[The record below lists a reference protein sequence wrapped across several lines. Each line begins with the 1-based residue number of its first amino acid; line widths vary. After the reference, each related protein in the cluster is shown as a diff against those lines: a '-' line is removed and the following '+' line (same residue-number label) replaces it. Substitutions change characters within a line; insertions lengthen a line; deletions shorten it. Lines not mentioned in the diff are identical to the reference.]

1 MENESNVGAEA
12 KQKEARIEKV
22 QVKNSGLLMG
32 DFGIMEKI
40 WFAEYRKTGIP
51 ETVVLPSENT
61 SLLDI
66 FERNFQK
73 FGSRDAFIFMD
84 KTLSF
89 DELELASRKF
99 AAYLQSLGLAKGTRV
114 AVMMPNVLQYPVVA
128 LGVFRAGLVLVNV
141 NPLYTARELEHQLN
155 DSGAEVLVII
165 ENFAAVY
172 QSIIGK
178 TPVKQVIVA
187 SVGDMLGTLKGTL
200 VNFVLRSVRK
210 QIPAWDIP
218 GHIKFNAAMNK
229 ANANKYK
236 RPNLTL
242 SDTAVLQY
250 TGGTTG
256 VSKGAELTHRNLV
269 ANMLQC
275 DGIFQSKFGNKDG
288 EKDDRIFCA
297 LPLYHI
303 FAFMVCALY
312 GMYKGQANVLIPNP
326 RDLPAVIKELRK
338 YQPTFFPAVNTLFNA
353 LVNNEEFRQLDHS
366 KLKMAMGGGM
376 AVLPSTA
383 AAWKKI
389 TGTTIVEGYG
399 LSETSPV
406 ATANPPASDEFTGT
420 IGIPLPLT
428 EVAILDDAGNEM
440 PLGEQGEICIR
451 GPQVMRGYWNRPDE
465 TAKSMTADGFFRTGD
480 IGVMDERGYIKIVD
494 RKKDMILVSGFNVY
508 PSEIE
513 EVIAKHPKV
522 LEVAA
527 IGVPDEKSGEAPKLF
542 VVKKDPSLTTEE
554 VLSYAKE
561 NLTGYKRPR
570 YVEFINELPK
580 SNVGKILRK
589 DLRK

>member
-1 MENESNVGAEA
+1 
-12 KQKEARIEKV
+12 
-22 QVKNSGLLMG
+22 
-32 DFGIMEKI
+32 MEKI
-40 WFAEYRKTGIP
+40 WFAEYQKTGIP
-51 ETVVLPSENT
+51 ETVELPSENT
-61 SLLDI
+61 SLIDI
-66 FERNFQK
+66 IERNFQK
-73 FGSRDAFIFMD
+73 FGSREAFIFMD
-84 KTLSF
+84 KVLTFS
-89 DELELASRKF
+89 ELEVASRKF
-99 AAYLQSLGLAKGTRV
+99 AAYLQSLGLAKGSRV

-155 DSGAEVLVII
+155 DSGTEVLVIV

-172 QSIIGK
+172 QAILGK
-178 TPVKQVIVA
+178 TPVKHVVVA
-187 SVGDMLGTLKGTL
+187 SVGDMLGTLKGSL

-218 GHIKFNAAMNK
+218 GHTRFNVALNK
-229 ANANKYK
+229 VNPANYQ
-236 RPNLTL
+236 RPQLTL
-242 SDTAVLQY
+242 SDTALLQY

-269 ANMLQC
+269 ANLIQC
-275 DGIFQSKFGNKDG
+275 DAIFQSKFGPGDG
-288 EKDDRIFCA
+288 DKDDRIFCA

-353 LVNNEEFRQLDHS
+353 LVHNEEFKQLDHS
-366 KLKMAMGGGM
+366 KMKIAMGGGM

-383 AAWKKI
+383 EAWKKI
-389 TGTTIVEGYG
+389 TNSIIVEGYG

-406 ATANPPASDEFTGT
+406 ATVNPPASAEFSGT
-420 IGIPLPLT
+420 IGLPLPLT
-428 EVAILDDAGNEM
+428 DVAILDDDGNH
-440 PLGEQGEICIR
+440 LAIGEQGEISIR
-451 GPQVMRGYWNRPDE
+451 GPQVMKGYWNRADE
-465 TAKSMTADGFFRTGD
+465 TEKVMTSDGFFRTGD
-480 IGVMDERGYIKIVD
+480 IGVMDDRGYTKIVD

-513 EVIAKHPKV
+513 EVVANHPKV

-527 IGVPDEKSGEAPKLF
+527 IGVKDEKSGEVPKLF

-554 VLSYAKE
+554 VLAYAKE

-570 YVEFINELPK
+570 YVEFIDELPK

>member
-1 MENESNVGAEA
+1 
-12 KQKEARIEKV
+12 
-22 QVKNSGLLMG
+22 
-32 DFGIMEKI
+32 MEKI
-40 WFAEYRKTGIP
+40 WYAEYQKTGIP
-51 ETVVLPSENT
+51 ETVELPQENT
-61 SLLDI
+61 SLIDI

-84 KTLSF
+84 KALSF
-89 DELELASRKF
+89 SELELASRKF
-99 AAYLQSLGLAKGTRV
+99 ATYLQSLGLAKGSRV

-155 DSGAEVLVII
+155 DAGVEALVII
-165 ENFAAVY
+165 ENFATVY
-172 QSIIGK
+172 QAIIGK
-178 TPVKQVIVA
+178 TPVKHVIVA

-210 QIPAWDIP
+210 QIPAWNIP
-218 GHIKFNAAMNK
+218 GHIKFNAAMSK
-229 ANANKYK
+229 VSANNYK
-236 RPNLTL
+236 RPTMTL

-269 ANMLQC
+269 ANLLQS
-275 DGIFQSKFGNKDG
+275 DAIFQSKFGKGDG
-288 EKDDRIFCA
+288 AKDDRIFCA

-312 GMYKGQANVLIPNP
+312 GMYKGQANILIPNP
-326 RDLPAVIKELRK
+326 RDLPAVMKELRK

-353 LVNNEEFRQLDHS
+353 LVHNEEFKQLDHS

-383 AAWKKI
+383 EAWKKI
-389 TGTTIVEGYG
+389 TNTIIIEGYG

-406 ATANPPASDEFTGT
+406 ATANPPATKEFSGT

-428 EVAILDDAGNEM
+428 DVAILDDDGNH
-440 PLGEQGEICIR
+440 LAQGEQGEISIR
-451 GPQVMRGYWNRPDE
+451 GPQVMKGYWNRPDE
-465 TAKSMTADGFFRTGD
+465 TAKVMTADGYFRTGD
-480 IGVMDERGYIKIVD
+480 IGIMNERGYFKIVD

-513 EVIAKHPKV
+513 EVIAQHPKV

-527 IGVPDEKSGEAPKLF
+527 IGVVDEKSGEVPKLF

-554 VLSYAKE
+554 VLAYAKE

-570 YVEFINELPK
+570 YVEFMDELPK

>member
-1 MENESNVGAEA
+1 MTHN
-12 KQKEARIEKV
+12 IEK
-22 QVKNSGLLMG
+22 QLELRIYIGEK
-32 DFGIMEKI
+32 GIMEKI
-40 WFAEYRKTGIP
+40 WFAEYQKTGIP
-51 ETVVLPSENT
+51 ETVELPAENT
-61 SLLDI
+61 SLVDI
-66 FERNFQK
+66 FESNFKK
-73 FGSRDAFIFMD
+73 FGSREAFIFMD
-84 KTLSF
+84 KVITF
-89 DELELASRKF
+89 NELDAASRKF
-99 AAYLQSLGLAKGTRV
+99 ATYLQSLGLAKGSRV

-128 LGVFRAGLVLVNV
+128 IGVLRAGLILVNV
-141 NPLYTARELEHQLN
+141 NPLYTSRELEHQLN
-155 DSGAEVLVII
+155 DSGAEGLVII
-165 ENFAAVY
+165 ENFASVY
-172 QSIIGK
+172 QAILGK
-178 TPVKQVIVA
+178 TPVKHVVVA

-218 GHIKFNAAMNK
+218 GHIKFNAAMSKVSASN
-229 ANANKYK
+229 YK

-269 ANMLQC
+269 ANLLQC
-275 DGIFQSKFGNKDG
+275 DGIFQSKFGAQDG
-288 EKDDRIFCA
+288 SKDDRIFCA

-303 FAFMVCALY
+303 FAFMVCAMY

-326 RDLPAVIKELRK
+326 RDLPAVMKELRK

-376 AVLPSTA
+376 AVLASTA
-383 AAWKKI
+383 EAWKKI
-389 TGTTIVEGYG
+389 TGSNIIEGYG

-406 ATANPPASDEFTGT
+406 ATANPPATTEFSGT

-428 EVAILDDAGNEM
+428 EVAILDDDGNEVA
-440 PLGEQGEICIR
+440 LGEQGEISIR
-451 GPQVMRGYWNRPDE
+451 GPQVMKGYWNRPDE
-465 TAKSMTADGFFRTGD
+465 TAKVMTADNFFRTGD
-480 IGVMDERGYIKIVD
+480 IRVMDSRGYVKIVD

-513 EVIAKHPKV
+513 EVISTHPKV

-527 IGVPDEKSGEAPKLF
+527 IGVQDEKSGEVPKLF

-554 VLSYAKE
+554 ILAFAKE

-570 YVEFINELPK
+570 YVEFIDELPK

-589 DLRK
+589 DLRKTN

>member
-1 MENESNVGAEA
+1 
-12 KQKEARIEKV
+12 
-22 QVKNSGLLMG
+22 
-32 DFGIMEKI
+32 MEKI
-40 WFAEYRKTGIP
+40 WFAEYQKTGIP
-51 ETVVLPSENT
+51 ETVELPAENT
-61 SLLDI
+61 SLVDVL
-66 FERNFQK
+66 ERNFQK

-84 KTLSF
+84 KVMSF
-89 DELELASRKF
+89 SELEVESRKF

-128 LGVFRAGLVLVNV
+128 LAVFRAGFVLVNV

-165 ENFAAVY
+165 ENFASVY

-178 TPVKQVIVA
+178 TPIKHVVIA
-187 SVGDMLGTLKGTL
+187 TVGDMLGMLKGTL
-200 VNFVLRSVRK
+200 VNFVLRKVRK
-210 QIPAWDIP
+210 QIPAWNVP
-218 GHIKFNAAMNK
+218 GHISFNTALNK
-229 ANANKYK
+229 VSPTNYK
-236 RPNLTL
+236 RPQLTL
-242 SDTAVLQY
+242 SDTALLQY

-269 ANMLQC
+269 ANLMQC
-275 DGIFQSKFGNKDG
+275 DGIFQSKFGKGDG
-288 EKDDRIFCA
+288 DKDDRIFCA

-338 YQPTFFPAVNTLFNA
+338 YQPNFFPAVNTLFNA
-353 LVNNEEFRQLDHS
+353 LVHNEEFKQLDHS
-366 KLKMAMGGGM
+366 RLKIAMGGGM
-376 AVLPSTA
+376 AVLQSTA
-383 AAWKKI
+383 EAWKKI
-389 TGTTIVEGYG
+389 TGSIIIEGYG

-406 ATANPPASDEFTGT
+406 ATANPPATSEFSGT
-420 IGIPLPLT
+420 IGVPLPLT
-428 EVAILDDAGNEM
+428 DVAILDDDGNHM
-440 PLGEQGEICIR
+440 PVGEQGEISIR
-451 GPQVMRGYWNRPDE
+451 GPQVMKGYWNRPDE
-465 TAKSMTADGFFRTGD
+465 TAKVMTSDGFFRTGD
-480 IGVMDERGYIKIVD
+480 IGIMNERGYTKIVD

-513 EVIAKHPKV
+513 EVVATHPKV

-527 IGVPDEKSGEAPKLF
+527 IGVADEKSGEVPKLF

-554 VLSYAKE
+554 ILAFAKE

-570 YVEFINELPK
+570 YVEFMDELPK

>member
-1 MENESNVGAEA
+1 
-12 KQKEARIEKV
+12 
-22 QVKNSGLLMG
+22 
-32 DFGIMEKI
+32 MEKI
-40 WFAEYRKTGIP
+40 WFAEYQKTGIP
-51 ETVVLPSENT
+51 ETVELPQENT
-61 SLLDI
+61 SLIDI

-84 KTLSF
+84 KVMSF
-89 DELELASRKF
+89 SDLELASRKF
-99 AAYLQSLGLAKGTRV
+99 ATYLQSLGLAKGARV

-128 LGVFRAGLVLVNV
+128 LAVFRAGLVLVNV

-155 DSGAEVLVII
+155 DSGAEALVIV
-165 ENFAAVY
+165 ENFATVY
-172 QSIIGK
+172 QAIIGK
-178 TPVKQVIVA
+178 TPVKHVVVA

-200 VNFVLRSVRK
+200 VNFVLRKVRK
-210 QIPAWDIP
+210 QIPDWNIP
-218 GHIKFNAAMNK
+218 GHVKFNAALAKVSPSN
-229 ANANKYK
+229 YK
-236 RPNLTL
+236 RPNITL

-269 ANMLQC
+269 ANLMQC
-275 DGIFQSKFGNKDG
+275 DGIFQSKFGQGDG
-288 EKDDRIFCA
+288 AKDDRIFCA

-312 GMYKGQANVLIPNP
+312 GMYKGQANILIPNP

-338 YQPTFFPAVNTLFNA
+338 YQPGFFPAVNTLFNA
-353 LVNNEEFRQLDHS
+353 LVHNEEFRQLDFS
-366 KLKMAMGGGM
+366 NLKMAMGGGM

-383 AAWKKI
+383 EEWKKV
-389 TGTTIVEGYG
+389 TGTIIIEGYG

-406 ATANPPASDEFTGT
+406 ATANPPATTEFSGT
-420 IGIPLPLT
+420 IGVPLPLT
-428 EVAILDDAGNEM
+428 DVAILDDDGNHL
-440 PLGEQGEICIR
+440 PQGEQGEISIR
-451 GPQVMRGYWNRPDE
+451 GPQVMKGYWNRPDE
-465 TAKSMTADGFFRTGD
+465 TAKVMTADGYFRTGD
-480 IGVMDERGYIKIVD
+480 IGVMDARGYFKIVD

-513 EVIAKHPKV
+513 EVIAQHPKV

-527 IGVPDEKSGEAPKLF
+527 IGVPDEKSGEVPKLF
-542 VVKKDPSLTTEE
+542 VVKKDQSLTTEE
-554 VLSYAKE
+554 VLEFAKA

-570 YVEFINELPK
+570 YVEFMDDLPK

>member
-1 MENESNVGAEA
+1 
-12 KQKEARIEKV
+12 
-22 QVKNSGLLMG
+22 
-32 DFGIMEKI
+32 MEKI
-40 WFAEYRKTGIP
+40 WFAEYQKTGIP
-51 ETVVLPSENT
+51 ETVELPPENT
-61 SLLDI
+61 SLNDI

-84 KTLSF
+84 KVLTF
-89 DELELASRKF
+89 NELEEASRKF
-99 AAYLQSLGLAKGTRV
+99 ATYLQSLGLAKGSRV

-141 NPLYTARELEHQLN
+141 NPLYTSRELEHQLN
-155 DSGAEVLVII
+155 DSGAEALVIV
-165 ENFAAVY
+165 ENFASVY
-172 QSIIGK
+172 QAIIGK
-178 TPVKQVIVA
+178 TPVKHVVVA

-218 GHIKFNAAMNK
+218 GHIKFNAAMSKVSASN
-229 ANANKYK
+229 YK

-275 DGIFQSKFGNKDG
+275 DGIFQSKFGAQDG
-288 EKDDRIFCA
+288 AKDDRIFCA

-303 FAFMVCALY
+303 FAFMVCAMY

-326 RDLPAVIKELRK
+326 RDLPAVMKELRK
-338 YQPTFFPAVNTLFNA
+338 YRPSFFPAVNTLFNA
-353 LVNNEEFRQLDHS
+353 LVNNEEFKQLDHS
-366 KLKMAMGGGM
+366 NLKMAMGGGM
-376 AVLPSTA
+376 AVLASTA
-383 AAWKKI
+383 EAWKKI
-389 TGTTIVEGYG
+389 TGTNIIEGYG

-406 ATANPPASDEFTGT
+406 ATANPPSSMEFSGT

-428 EVAILDDAGNEM
+428 EVAILDDDGNEVA
-440 PLGEQGEICIR
+440 LGEQGEISIR
-451 GPQVMRGYWNRPDE
+451 GPQVMKGYWNRPDE
-465 TAKSMTADGFFRTGD
+465 TEKVMTNGFFRTGD
-480 IGVMDERGYIKIVD
+480 IGVMDSRGYIKIVD

-513 EVIAKHPKV
+513 DVVSKHPKV
-522 LEVAA
+522 LEVAV
-527 IGVPDEKSGEAPKLF
+527 IGVPDEKSGEVPKLF
-542 VVKKDPSLTTEE
+542 VVKKDQSLTTEE
-554 VLSYAKE
+554 VLAFAKE

-570 YVEFINELPK
+570 YVEFMDELPK

-589 DLRK
+589 DLRKTA

>member
-1 MENESNVGAEA
+1 MTHN
-12 KQKEARIEKV
+12 IEK
-22 QVKNSGLLMG
+22 QLELRIYIGEK
-32 DFGIMEKI
+32 GIMEKI
-40 WFAEYRKTGIP
+40 WFAEYQKTGIP
-51 ETVVLPSENT
+51 ETVELPAENT
-61 SLLDI
+61 SLVDI
-66 FERNFQK
+66 FESNFKK
-73 FGSRDAFIFMD
+73 FGSREAFIFMD
-84 KTLSF
+84 KVITF
-89 DELELASRKF
+89 NELDAASRKF
-99 AAYLQSLGLAKGTRV
+99 ATYLQSLGLAKGSRV

-128 LGVFRAGLVLVNV
+128 IGVLRAGLILVNV
-141 NPLYTARELEHQLN
+141 NPLYTSRELEHQLN
-155 DSGAEVLVII
+155 DSGAEGLVII
-165 ENFAAVY
+165 ENFASVY
-172 QSIIGK
+172 QAILGK
-178 TPVKQVIVA
+178 TPVKHVVVA

-218 GHIKFNAAMNK
+218 GHIKFNAAMSKVSASN
-229 ANANKYK
+229 YK

-269 ANMLQC
+269 ANLLQC
-275 DGIFQSKFGNKDG
+275 DGIFQSKFGAQDG
-288 EKDDRIFCA
+288 SKDDRIFCA

-303 FAFMVCALY
+303 FAFMVCAMY

-326 RDLPAVIKELRK
+326 RDLPAVMKELRK

-376 AVLPSTA
+376 AVLASTA
-383 AAWKKI
+383 EAWKKI
-389 TGTTIVEGYG
+389 TGSNIIEGYG

-406 ATANPPASDEFTGT
+406 ATANPPAATEFSGT

-428 EVAILDDAGNEM
+428 EVAILDDDGNEVA
-440 PLGEQGEICIR
+440 LGEQGEISIR
-451 GPQVMRGYWNRPDE
+451 GPQVMKGYWNRPDE
-465 TAKSMTADGFFRTGD
+465 TAKVMTADNFFRTGD
-480 IGVMDERGYIKIVD
+480 IGVMDSRGYVKIVD

-513 EVIAKHPKV
+513 EVISTHPKV

-527 IGVPDEKSGEAPKLF
+527 IGVQDEKSGEVPKLF

-554 VLSYAKE
+554 ILAFAKE

-570 YVEFINELPK
+570 DVEFIDELPK

-589 DLRK
+589 DLRKTN

>member
-1 MENESNVGAEA
+1 
-12 KQKEARIEKV
+12 
-22 QVKNSGLLMG
+22 
-32 DFGIMEKI
+32 MEKI
-40 WFAEYRKTGIP
+40 WFAEYQKTGIP
-51 ETVVLPSENT
+51 ETVELPQENT
-61 SLLDI
+61 SLIDV

-84 KTLSF
+84 KVMSF
-89 DELELASRKF
+89 SDLELASRKF
-99 AAYLQSLGLAKGTRV
+99 ATYLQSLGLAKGSRV

-128 LGVFRAGLVLVNV
+128 LAIFRAGLVLVNV
-141 NPLYTARELEHQLN
+141 NPLYTSRELEHQLN
-155 DSGAEVLVII
+155 DSGAETLVII
-165 ENFAAVY
+165 ENFATVY
-172 QSIIGK
+172 QAILGK
-178 TPVKQVIVA
+178 TPVKHVIVA

-200 VNFVLRSVRK
+200 VNFVLRKVRK
-210 QIPAWDIP
+210 QIPDWNIP
-218 GHIKFNAAMNK
+218 GHVKFNVALSKVSPSN
-229 ANANKYK
+229 YK
-236 RPNLTL
+236 RPNMTL

-269 ANMLQC
+269 SNLLQC
-275 DGIFQSKFGNKDG
+275 DGIFQSKFGHGDG
-288 EKDDRIFCA
+288 SKDDRIFCA

-312 GMYKGQANVLIPNP
+312 GMYKGQANILIPNP
-326 RDLPAVIKELRK
+326 RDLPGVIKELRK
-338 YQPTFFPAVNTLFNA
+338 YQPAFFPAVNTLFNA
-353 LVNNEEFRQLDHS
+353 LVHNEEFRQLDFS

-383 AAWKKI
+383 EEWKKV
-389 TGTTIVEGYG
+389 TGTIIIEGYG

-406 ATANPPASDEFTGT
+406 ATANPPATTEFSGT
-420 IGIPLPLT
+420 IGVPLPLT
-428 EVAILDDAGNEM
+428 DVAILDDDGNH
-440 PLGEQGEICIR
+440 LAQGEQGEISIR
-451 GPQVMRGYWNRPDE
+451 GPQVMKGYWNRPDE
-465 TAKSMTADGFFRTGD
+465 TAKVMTADGYFRTGD
-480 IGVMDERGYIKIVD
+480 IGIMDTRGYFKIVD

-513 EVIAKHPKV
+513 EVISQHPKV

-527 IGVPDEKSGEAPKLF
+527 IGVPDEKSGEIPKLF

-554 VLSYAKE
+554 ILAYAKE

-570 YVEFINELPK
+570 YVEFMDELPK

>member
-1 MENESNVGAEA
+1 
-12 KQKEARIEKV
+12 
-22 QVKNSGLLMG
+22 
-32 DFGIMEKI
+32 
-40 WFAEYRKTGIP
+40 
-51 ETVVLPSENT
+51 
-61 SLLDI
+61 
-66 FERNFQK
+66 
-73 FGSRDAFIFMD
+73 
-84 KTLSF
+84 
-89 DELELASRKF
+89 
-99 AAYLQSLGLAKGTRV
+99 
-114 AVMMPNVLQYPVVA
+114 
-128 LGVFRAGLVLVNV
+128 VNV
-141 NPLYTARELEHQLN
+141 NPLYTSRELEHQLN

-165 ENFAAVY
+165 ENFASVY
-172 QSIIGK
+172 QAIIGK
-178 TPVKQVIVA
+178 TPVKHVVVA
-187 SVGDMLGTLKGTL
+187 SVGDMLGALKGTL

-218 GHIKFNAAMNK
+218 GHVKFNTALNK
-229 ANANKYK
+229 VSPSNYK
-236 RPNLTL
+236 RPELSL

-275 DGIFQSKFGNKDG
+275 DGIFQSKFGAQDG
-288 EKDDRIFCA
+288 QPDDRIFCA

-326 RDLPAVIKELRK
+326 RDLPAVMKELRK

-353 LVNNEEFRQLDHS
+353 LVNNEEFKQLDHS

-383 AAWKKI
+383 AAWKKV
-389 TGTTIVEGYG
+389 TGTNIIEGYG

-406 ATANPPASDEFTGT
+406 ATANPPASEEFSGT

-428 EVAILDDAGNEM
+428 EVAILDDEDNEV
-440 PLGEQGEICIR
+440 PLGEQGEISIR
-451 GPQVMRGYWNRPDE
+451 GPQVMKGYWNRPDE
-465 TAKSMTADGFFRTGD
+465 TEKVMVNGFFRTGD
-480 IGVMDERGYIKIVD
+480 IGVMDSRGYVKIVD

-513 EVIAKHPKV
+513 EVVATHPKV

-527 IGVPDEKSGEAPKLF
+527 IGVPDEKSGEVPKLF

-554 VLSYAKE
+554 VLAFAKE

-570 YVEFINELPK
+570 YVEFMDELPK

-589 DLRK
+589 DLRKTA

>member
-1 MENESNVGAEA
+1 
-12 KQKEARIEKV
+12 
-22 QVKNSGLLMG
+22 
-32 DFGIMEKI
+32 MEKI
-40 WFAEYRKTGIP
+40 WLAEYQKTGIP
-51 ETVVLPSENT
+51 ETVELPPENT
-61 SLLDI
+61 SLVDI
-66 FERNFQK
+66 FERNFQR

-84 KTLSF
+84 KTITF
-89 DELELASRKF
+89 DQLEEASRKF
-99 AAYLQSLGLAKGTRV
+99 ATYLQSLGLAKGSRV

-155 DSGAEVLVII
+155 DSGAEALVIV
-165 ENFAAVY
+165 ENFASVY
-172 QSIIGK
+172 QAIIGK
-178 TPVKQVIVA
+178 TPVKHVVIA
-187 SVGDMLGTLKGTL
+187 SVGDMLGALKGTL

-210 QIPAWDIP
+210 QIPAWNIP
-218 GHIKFNAAMNK
+218 GHIRFNAAMAK
-229 ANANKYK
+229 VSANNYK
-236 RPNLTL
+236 RPSLTL

-275 DGIFQSKFGNKDG
+275 DGIFQSKFGQQDG
-288 EKDDRIFCA
+288 QPDDRIFCA

-353 LVNNEEFRQLDHS
+353 LVNNEEFKQLDHS
-366 KLKMAMGGGM
+366 KMKMAMGGGM

-383 AAWKKI
+383 EAWKKV
-389 TGTTIVEGYG
+389 TGTNIIEGYG

-406 ATANPPASDEFTGT
+406 ATANPPASMEFSGT

-428 EVAILDDAGNEM
+428 EVAILDDEGNEVA
-440 PLGEQGEICIR
+440 LGEQGEISIR
-451 GPQVMRGYWNRPDE
+451 GPQVMKGYWNRPDE
-465 TAKSMTADGFFRTGD
+465 TAKVMFNGYFRTGD
-480 IGVMDERGYIKIVD
+480 IGVMDPRGYVKIVD

-508 PSEIE
+508 PAEIE

-527 IGVPDEKSGEAPKLF
+527 IGVPDEKSGEVPKLF

-554 VLSYAKE
+554 ILAFAKE

-570 YVEFINELPK
+570 YVEFMDELPK

-589 DLRK
+589 DLRKTA

>member
-1 MENESNVGAEA
+1 
-12 KQKEARIEKV
+12 
-22 QVKNSGLLMG
+22 
-32 DFGIMEKI
+32 MEKI
-40 WFAEYRKTGIP
+40 WFAEYQKTGIP
-51 ETVVLPSENT
+51 ETVELPAENT
-61 SLLDI
+61 SLVDV

-84 KTLSF
+84 KVLSF
-89 DELELASRKF
+89 NELEEASRKF
-99 AAYLQSLGLAKGTRV
+99 ATYLQSLGLAKGTRV

-128 LGVFRAGLVLVNV
+128 LGIFRAGLVLVNV
-141 NPLYTARELEHQLN
+141 NPLYTSRELEHQLN
-155 DSGAEVLVII
+155 DSGSEVLVII
-165 ENFAAVY
+165 ENFATVY
-172 QSIIGK
+172 QAIIGK
-178 TPVKQVIVA
+178 TPVKHVVVA
-187 SVGDMLGTLKGTL
+187 SVGDMLGALKGTL

-210 QIPAWDIP
+210 QIPAWNIP
-218 GHIKFNAAMNK
+218 GHIRFNAAMSKVSASN
-229 ANANKYK
+229 YK

-275 DGIFQSKFGNKDG
+275 DGIFQSKFGAQDG
-288 EKDDRIFCA
+288 QPDDRIFCA

-326 RDLPAVIKELRK
+326 RDLPAVMKELRK
-338 YQPTFFPAVNTLFNA
+338 YQPSFFPAVNTLFNA

-383 AAWKKI
+383 EAWKKI
-389 TGTTIVEGYG
+389 TGTNIIEGYG

-406 ATANPPASDEFTGT
+406 ATANPPQSTEFSGT

-428 EVAILDDAGNEM
+428 EVAILDDDGNEV
-440 PLGEQGEICIR
+440 PLGEQGEISIR
-451 GPQVMRGYWNRPDE
+451 GPQVMKGYWNRPDE
-465 TAKSMTADGFFRTGD
+465 TEKVMTNGFFRTGD
-480 IGVMDERGYIKIVD
+480 IGIMDARGYIKIVD

-513 EVIAKHPKV
+513 EVISTHPKV

-527 IGVPDEKSGEAPKLF
+527 IGVPDEKSGEVPKLF

-554 VLSYAKE
+554 VLAFAKE

-570 YVEFINELPK
+570 YVEFIDELPK

-589 DLRK
+589 DLRKTA

>member
-1 MENESNVGAEA
+1 
-12 KQKEARIEKV
+12 
-22 QVKNSGLLMG
+22 
-32 DFGIMEKI
+32 MEKI
-40 WFAEYRKTGIP
+40 WFAEYQKTGIP
-51 ETVVLPSENT
+51 ETVELPPENS
-61 SLLDI
+61 SLNDI

-84 KTLSF
+84 KTMSF
-89 DELELASRKF
+89 SELELASRKF
-99 AAYLQSLGLAKGTRV
+99 ASYLQSLGLAQGSRV

-141 NPLYTARELEHQLN
+141 NPLYTARELEHQLK
-155 DSGAEVLVII
+155 DSGTEVLVII
-165 ENFAAVY
+165 ENFASVY

-178 TPVKQVIVA
+178 TPVKHVIVA

-200 VNFVLRSVRK
+200 VNFVLRKVRK
-210 QIPAWDIP
+210 QIPDWNIP
-218 GHIKFNAAMNK
+218 GHVKFNTALAKISPN
-229 ANANKYK
+229 NYK
-236 RPNLTL
+236 RPSLTL

-269 ANMLQC
+269 ANLLQA
-275 DGIFQSKFGNKDG
+275 DGIFQSKFGTGDAD
-288 EKDDRIFCA
+288 KDDRIFCA

-326 RDLPAVIKELRK
+326 RDLPAVIKELAK
-338 YQPTFFPAVNTLFNA
+338 YQPAFFPAVNTLFNA
-353 LVNNEEFRQLDHS
+353 LVHNEEFKQLDHS

-389 TGTTIVEGYG
+389 TGTNIIEGYG
-399 LSETSPV
+399 LSETSPI
-406 ATANPPASDEFTGT
+406 ATANPPASEEFSGT

-428 EVAILDDAGNEM
+428 DVAILDDDGNH
-440 PLGEQGEICIR
+440 LAQGEQGEISIR
-451 GPQVMRGYWNRPDE
+451 GPQVMKGYWHRPDE
-465 TAKSMTADGFFRTGD
+465 TAKVMTADGFFRTGD
-480 IGVMDERGYIKIVD
+480 IGVMDERGYFKIVD

-513 EVIAKHPKV
+513 EVMATCPKI

-527 IGVPDEKSGEAPKLF
+527 IGVQDEKSGEVPKLF

-554 VLSYAKE
+554 VLAFAKE

-570 YVEFINELPK
+570 YVEFMDELPK

>member
-1 MENESNVGAEA
+1 
-12 KQKEARIEKV
+12 
-22 QVKNSGLLMG
+22 
-32 DFGIMEKI
+32 MEKI
-40 WFAEYRKTGIP
+40 WFAEYQKTGIP
-51 ETVVLPSENT
+51 ETVELPPENT
-61 SLLDI
+61 SLNDI

-84 KTLSF
+84 KVLTF
-89 DELELASRKF
+89 NELEEASRKF
-99 AAYLQSLGLAKGTRV
+99 ATYLQSLGLAKGSRV

-141 NPLYTARELEHQLN
+141 NPLYTSRELEHQLN
-155 DSGAEVLVII
+155 DSGAEALVIV
-165 ENFAAVY
+165 ENFASVY
-172 QSIIGK
+172 QAIIGK
-178 TPVKQVIVA
+178 TPVKHVVVA
-187 SVGDMLGTLKGTL
+187 SVGDMLGALKGTL

-218 GHIKFNAAMNK
+218 GHIKFNAAMSKVSASN
-229 ANANKYK
+229 YK

-275 DGIFQSKFGNKDG
+275 DGIFQSKFGAQDG
-288 EKDDRIFCA
+288 AKDDRIFCA

-303 FAFMVCALY
+303 FAFMVCAMY

-326 RDLPAVIKELRK
+326 RDLPAVMKELRK
-338 YQPTFFPAVNTLFNA
+338 YRPSFFPAVNTLFNA
-353 LVNNEEFRQLDHS
+353 LVNNEEFKQLDHS
-366 KLKMAMGGGM
+366 NLKMAMGGGM
-376 AVLPSTA
+376 AVLASTA
-383 AAWKKI
+383 EAWKKI
-389 TGTTIVEGYG
+389 TGTNIIEGYG

-406 ATANPPASDEFTGT
+406 ATANPPSSMEFSGT

-428 EVAILDDAGNEM
+428 EVAILDDDGNEVA
-440 PLGEQGEICIR
+440 LGEQGEISIR
-451 GPQVMRGYWNRPDE
+451 GPQVMKGYWNRPDE
-465 TAKSMTADGFFRTGD
+465 TEKVMTNGFFRTGD
-480 IGVMDERGYIKIVD
+480 IGVMDSRGYIKIVD

-513 EVIAKHPKV
+513 DVVSKHPKV
-522 LEVAA
+522 LEVAV
-527 IGVPDEKSGEAPKLF
+527 IGVPDEKSGEVPKLF
-542 VVKKDPSLTTEE
+542 VVKKDQSLTTEE
-554 VLSYAKE
+554 VLAFAKE

-570 YVEFINELPK
+570 YVEFMDELPK

-589 DLRK
+589 DLRKTA

>member
-1 MENESNVGAEA
+1 
-12 KQKEARIEKV
+12 
-22 QVKNSGLLMG
+22 
-32 DFGIMEKI
+32 MEKI
-40 WFAEYRKTGIP
+40 WFAEYQKTGIP
-51 ETVVLPSENT
+51 ETVELPPENS
-61 SLLDI
+61 SLNDI

-84 KTLSF
+84 KTMSF
-89 DELELASRKF
+89 SELELASRKF
-99 AAYLQSLGLAKGTRV
+99 ASYLQSLGLAQGSRV

-141 NPLYTARELEHQLN
+141 NPLYTARELEHQLK
-155 DSGAEVLVII
+155 DSGTEVLVII
-165 ENFAAVY
+165 ENFASVY

-178 TPVKQVIVA
+178 TPVKYVIVA

-200 VNFVLRSVRK
+200 VNFVLRKVRK
-210 QIPAWDIP
+210 QIPDWNIP
-218 GHIKFNAAMNK
+218 GHVKFNTALAKISPN
-229 ANANKYK
+229 NYK
-236 RPNLTL
+236 RPSLTL

-269 ANMLQC
+269 ANLLQA
-275 DGIFQSKFGNKDG
+275 DGIFQSKFGTGDAD
-288 EKDDRIFCA
+288 KDDRIFCA

-326 RDLPAVIKELRK
+326 RDLPAVIKELAK
-338 YQPTFFPAVNTLFNA
+338 YQPAFFPAVNTLFNA
-353 LVNNEEFRQLDHS
+353 LVHNEEFKQLDHS

-389 TGTTIVEGYG
+389 TGTNIIEGYG
-399 LSETSPV
+399 LSETSPI
-406 ATANPPASDEFTGT
+406 ATANPPASEEFSGT

-428 EVAILDDAGNEM
+428 DVAILDDDGNH
-440 PLGEQGEICIR
+440 LAQGEQGEISIR
-451 GPQVMRGYWNRPDE
+451 GPQVMKGYWHRPDE
-465 TAKSMTADGFFRTGD
+465 TAKVMTADGFFRTGD
-480 IGVMDERGYIKIVD
+480 IGVMDERGYFKIVD

-513 EVIAKHPKV
+513 EVMATCPKI

-527 IGVPDEKSGEAPKLF
+527 IGVQDEKSGEVPKLF

-554 VLSYAKE
+554 VLAFAKE

-570 YVEFINELPK
+570 YVEFMDELPK

>member
-1 MENESNVGAEA
+1 
-12 KQKEARIEKV
+12 
-22 QVKNSGLLMG
+22 
-32 DFGIMEKI
+32 MEKI
-40 WFAEYRKTGIP
+40 WFSEYQKTGIP
-51 ETVVLPSENT
+51 ETVELPAENT
-61 SLLDI
+61 SLNDV

-73 FGSRDAFIFMD
+73 FASRDAFIFMD
-84 KTLSF
+84 KVLTFGQL
-89 DELELASRKF
+89 DEESRKF
-99 AAYLQSLGLAKGTRV
+99 ATYLQSLGLAKGSRV
-114 AVMMPNVLQYPVVA
+114 AVMMPNVLQYPIVA
-128 LGVFRAGLVLVNV
+128 LGVFRAGYVLVNV
-141 NPLYTARELEHQLN
+141 NPLYTSRELEHQLN
-155 DSGAEVLVII
+155 DSGSEALVII

-172 QSIIGK
+172 QAILGK
-178 TPVKQVIVA
+178 TPVKHVVVA
-187 SVGDMLGTLKGTL
+187 SVGDLLGTLKGTI

-210 QIPAWDIP
+210 QVPVWDIP
-218 GHIKFNAAMNK
+218 GHVRFNAAMSKVNV
-229 ANANKYK
+229 NNYK
-236 RPNLTL
+236 RPSLTL

-275 DGIFQSKFGNKDG
+275 DGIFQSKFGNQDG
-288 EKDDRIFCA
+288 QPDDRIFCA

-353 LVNNEEFRQLDHS
+353 LVNNEEFKQLDHS
-366 KLKMAMGGGM
+366 KMKMAMGGGM

-383 AAWKKI
+383 EAWKKV
-389 TGTTIVEGYG
+389 TGTNIIEGYG

-406 ATANPPASDEFTGT
+406 ATANPPASMEFSGS

-428 EVAILDDAGNEM
+428 DVAILDDDGNEV
-440 PLGEQGEICIR
+440 PLGEQGEISIR
-451 GPQVMRGYWNRPDE
+451 GPQVMKGYWNRADE
-465 TAKSMTADGFFRTGD
+465 TEKVMTKDGFFRTGD
-480 IGVMDERGYIKIVD
+480 IGVMSPEGFIKIVD

-513 EVIAKHPKV
+513 EIVAQHPKV
-522 LEVAA
+522 LEVAV
-527 IGVPDEKSGEAPKLF
+527 IGVPDEKSGEVPKLF
-542 VVKKDPSLTTEE
+542 VVKKDQSLTTEE
-554 VLSYAKE
+554 ILAFAKA

-570 YVEFINELPK
+570 YVEFMDELTK
-580 SNVGKILRK
+580 SNVNKILNK
-589 DLRK
+589 DLRKPS

>member
-1 MENESNVGAEA
+1 MTHN
-12 KQKEARIEKV
+12 IEK
-22 QVKNSGLLMG
+22 QLELRIYIGEK
-32 DFGIMEKI
+32 GIMEKI
-40 WFAEYRKTGIP
+40 WFAEYQKTGIP
-51 ETVVLPSENT
+51 ETVELPAENT
-61 SLLDI
+61 SLVDI
-66 FERNFQK
+66 FESNFKK
-73 FGSRDAFIFMD
+73 FGSREAFIFMD
-84 KTLSF
+84 KVITF
-89 DELELASRKF
+89 NELDAASRKF
-99 AAYLQSLGLAKGTRV
+99 ATYLQSLGLAKGSRV

-128 LGVFRAGLVLVNV
+128 IGVLRAGLILVNV
-141 NPLYTARELEHQLN
+141 NPLYTSRELEHQLN
-155 DSGAEVLVII
+155 DSGAEGLVII
-165 ENFAAVY
+165 ENFASVY
-172 QSIIGK
+172 QAILGK
-178 TPVKQVIVA
+178 TPVKHVVVA

-218 GHIKFNAAMNK
+218 GHIKFNAAMSKVSASN
-229 ANANKYK
+229 YK

-269 ANMLQC
+269 ANLLQC
-275 DGIFQSKFGNKDG
+275 DGIFQSKFGAQDG
-288 EKDDRIFCA
+288 SKDDRIFCA

-303 FAFMVCALY
+303 FAFMVCAMY

-326 RDLPAVIKELRK
+326 RDLPAVMKELRK

-376 AVLPSTA
+376 AVLASTA
-383 AAWKKI
+383 EAWKKI
-389 TGTTIVEGYG
+389 TGSNIIEGYG

-406 ATANPPASDEFTGT
+406 ATANPPAATEFSGT

-428 EVAILDDAGNEM
+428 EVAILDDDGNEVA
-440 PLGEQGEICIR
+440 LGEQGEISIR
-451 GPQVMRGYWNRPDE
+451 GPQVMKGYWNRPDE
-465 TAKSMTADGFFRTGD
+465 TAKVMTADNFFRTGD
-480 IGVMDERGYIKIVD
+480 IGVMDSRGYVKIVD

-513 EVIAKHPKV
+513 EVISTHPKV

-527 IGVPDEKSGEAPKLF
+527 IGVQDEKSGEVPKLF

-554 VLSYAKE
+554 ILAFAKE

-570 YVEFINELPK
+570 YVEFIDELPK

-589 DLRK
+589 DLRKTN

>member
-1 MENESNVGAEA
+1 
-12 KQKEARIEKV
+12 
-22 QVKNSGLLMG
+22 
-32 DFGIMEKI
+32 MEKI
-40 WFAEYRKTGIP
+40 WFAEYQKMGIP
-51 ETVVLPSENT
+51 QTVELPAENT
-61 SLLDI
+61 SLNDV

-84 KTLSF
+84 KVLTF
-89 DELELASRKF
+89 DELEAASRKF
-99 AAYLQSLGLAKGTRV
+99 ATYLQSLGLAKGSRV

-141 NPLYTARELEHQLN
+141 NPLYTSRELEHQLN
-155 DSGAEVLVII
+155 DSGAEVLVIV
-165 ENFAAVY
+165 ENFATVY
-172 QSIIGK
+172 QAIIGK
-178 TPVKQVIVA
+178 TPVKHVVVA
-187 SVGDMLGTLKGTL
+187 SVGDMLGALKGTL

-210 QIPAWDIP
+210 QIPAWNIP
-218 GHIKFNAAMNK
+218 GHIKFNAAMAKVSASN
-229 ANANKYK
+229 YK
-236 RPNLTL
+236 RPVLTL

-275 DGIFQSKFGNKDG
+275 DGIFQSKFGAQDG
-288 EKDDRIFCA
+288 SKDDRIFCA

-303 FAFMVCALY
+303 FAFMVCAMY

-326 RDLPAVIKELRK
+326 RDLPAVIKELAK
-338 YQPTFFPAVNTLFNA
+338 YQPSFFPAVNTLFNA

-383 AAWKKI
+383 EAWKKI
-389 TGTTIVEGYG
+389 TGTNIIEGYG

-406 ATANPPASDEFTGT
+406 ATANPPASNEFSGT

-428 EVAILDDAGNEM
+428 DVAILDDDGNDM
-440 PLGEQGEICIR
+440 PLGEQGEISIR
-451 GPQVMRGYWNRPDE
+451 GPQVMKGYWNRPDE
-465 TAKSMTADGFFRTGD
+465 TEKVMTNGFFRTGD
-480 IGVMDERGYIKIVD
+480 IGIMDSRGYIKIVD

-513 EVIAKHPKV
+513 EVVSQHPKV

-527 IGVPDEKSGEAPKLF
+527 IGVPDEKSGEVPKRF

-554 VLSYAKE
+554 VLAYAKE

-570 YVEFINELPK
+570 YVEFIDELPK

-589 DLRK
+589 DLRKTA

>member
-1 MENESNVGAEA
+1 
-12 KQKEARIEKV
+12 
-22 QVKNSGLLMG
+22 
-32 DFGIMEKI
+32 MEKI
-40 WFAEYRKTGIP
+40 WFAEYQKTGIP
-51 ETVVLPSENT
+51 QTVELPAENT
-61 SLLDI
+61 SLVDV

-84 KTLSF
+84 KVLTF
-89 DELELASRKF
+89 NELEEASRKF
-99 AAYLQSLGLAKGTRV
+99 ATYLQSLGLPKGSRV
-114 AVMMPNVLQYPVVA
+114 AVMMPNVLQYPIVA
-128 LGVFRAGLVLVNV
+128 LAVFRAGLVLVNV
-141 NPLYTARELEHQLN
+141 NPLYTSRELEHQLN
-155 DSGAEVLVII
+155 DSGAEALVII
-165 ENFAAVY
+165 ENFASVY
-172 QSIIGK
+172 QAIIGK
-178 TPVKQVIVA
+178 TPVKHVVVA

-210 QIPAWDIP
+210 QIPAWNIP
-218 GHIKFNAAMNK
+218 GHIKFNAAMSKVSASN
-229 ANANKYK
+229 YK
-236 RPNLTL
+236 RPELTL

-275 DGIFQSKFGNKDG
+275 DGIFQSKFGAQDG
-288 EKDDRIFCA
+288 QPDDRIFCA

-338 YQPTFFPAVNTLFNA
+338 YQPSFFPAVNTLFNA
-353 LVNNEEFRQLDHS
+353 LVNNEEFKQLDHS

-383 AAWKKI
+383 AARKKV
-389 TGTTIVEGYG
+389 TGTNISEGYG

-406 ATANPPASDEFTGT
+406 ATANPPASEEFSGT

-428 EVAILDDAGNEM
+428 EVAILDDDGNEVA
-440 PLGEQGEICIR
+440 LGEQGEISIR
-451 GPQVMRGYWNRPDE
+451 GPQVMKGYWNRPDE
-465 TAKSMTADGFFRTGD
+465 TEKVMTNGFFRTGD
-480 IGVMDERGYIKIVD
+480 IGVMDSRGYVKIVD

-513 EVIAKHPKV
+513 EVVSQHPKV

-527 IGVPDEKSGEAPKLF
+527 IGVPDEKSGEVPKLF

-554 VLSYAKE
+554 VLAFAKE

-570 YVEFINELPK
+570 YVEFLDELPK

-589 DLRK
+589 DLRKTA

>member
-1 MENESNVGAEA
+1 
-12 KQKEARIEKV
+12 
-22 QVKNSGLLMG
+22 
-32 DFGIMEKI
+32 MEKI
-40 WFAEYRKTGIP
+40 WFTEYQKTGIP
-51 ETVVLPSENT
+51 ETVELPPENT
-61 SLLDI
+61 SLIDI

-84 KTLSF
+84 KIMSF
-89 DELELASRKF
+89 SELDVASRKF
-99 AAYLQSLGLAKGTRV
+99 AAYLQSLGLAKGSRV
-114 AVMMPNVLQYPVVA
+114 AVMMPNVLQYPIVA

-155 DSGAEVLVII
+155 DSGAETLVII
-165 ENFAAVY
+165 ENFATVY
-172 QSIIGK
+172 QAIIGK
-178 TPVKQVIVA
+178 TPVKHVVVA

-200 VNFVLRSVRK
+200 VNFVLRKVRK
-210 QIPAWDIP
+210 QIPAWNIP
-218 GHIKFNAAMNK
+218 GHIKFNTAIAKVSADN
-229 ANANKYK
+229 YK
-236 RPNLTL
+236 RPNMTL

-269 ANMLQC
+269 SNLIQC
-275 DGIFQSKFGNKDG
+275 DGIFQSKFGVGDG
-288 EKDDRIFCA
+288 AKDDRIFCA

-312 GMYKGQANVLIPNP
+312 GMYKGQANILIPNP

-338 YQPTFFPAVNTLFNA
+338 YQPGFFPAVNTLFNA
-353 LVNNEEFRQLDHS
+353 LVHNEEFRQLDFS

-383 AAWKKI
+383 AEWKKL
-389 TGTTIVEGYG
+389 TGTIIIEGYG

-406 ATANPPASDEFTGT
+406 ATANPPATTEFSGT
-420 IGIPLPLT
+420 IGVPLPLT
-428 EVAILDDAGNEM
+428 DVAILDDDGNHL
-440 PLGEQGEICIR
+440 PQGEQGEISIR
-451 GPQVMRGYWNRPDE
+451 GPQVMKGYWNRPDE
-465 TAKSMTADGFFRTGD
+465 TAKVMTADGYFRTGD
-480 IGVMDERGYIKIVD
+480 IGIMDARGYFKIVD

-527 IGVPDEKSGEAPKLF
+527 IGVPDEKSGEIPKLF

-554 VLSYAKE
+554 ILAYAKE

-570 YVEFINELPK
+570 YVEFMDELPK

>member
-1 MENESNVGAEA
+1 
-12 KQKEARIEKV
+12 
-22 QVKNSGLLMG
+22 
-32 DFGIMEKI
+32 MEKI
-40 WFAEYRKTGIP
+40 WFAEYQKTGIP
-51 ETVVLPSENT
+51 QTVELPPENT
-61 SLLDI
+61 SLVDI

-84 KTLSF
+84 KTLTF
-89 DELELASRKF
+89 NELDTASRQF
-99 AAYLQSLGLAKGTRV
+99 AAYLQSLGLAKGSRV

-155 DSGAEVLVII
+155 DSGTEALVII
-165 ENFAAVY
+165 ENFASVY
-172 QSIIGK
+172 QSILGK
-178 TPVKQVIVA
+178 TPVKHVIVA
-187 SVGDMLGTLKGTL
+187 TVGDMLGTLKGTL
-200 VNFVLRSVRK
+200 VNFVLRKVRK
-210 QIPAWDIP
+210 QIPAWSIP
-218 GHIKFNAAMNK
+218 GHVKFTTAMSK
-229 ANANKYK
+229 GSSANYK
-236 RPNLTL
+236 RPATTL

-269 ANMLQC
+269 ANLMQA
-275 DGIFQSKFGNKDG
+275 DGIFQSKFGAQDG
-288 EKDDRIFCA
+288 ASDDRIFCA

-338 YQPTFFPAVNTLFNA
+338 YQPGFFPAVNTLFNA
-353 LVNNEEFRQLDHS
+353 LVHNEEFKQLDHS

-389 TGTTIVEGYG
+389 TGTNIIEGYG
-399 LSETSPV
+399 LSETSPI
-406 ATANPPASDEFTGT
+406 ATANPPASEEFSGT

-428 EVAILDDAGNEM
+428 DVAVLDDDGNEV
-440 PLGEQGEICIR
+440 PQGEQGEISIR
-451 GPQVMRGYWNRPDE
+451 GPQVMKGYWNRPDE
-465 TAKSMTADGFFRTGD
+465 TAKVMTADGFFRTGD
-480 IGVMDERGYIKIVD
+480 IGIMDARGYFKIVD

-513 EVIAKHPKV
+513 EVIATHPKV

-527 IGVPDEKSGEAPKLF
+527 IGVADEKSGEVPKLF

-554 VLSYAKE
+554 VLAFAKE

-570 YVEFINELPK
+570 YVEFMDELPK

>member
-1 MENESNVGAEA
+1 
-12 KQKEARIEKV
+12 
-22 QVKNSGLLMG
+22 
-32 DFGIMEKI
+32 MEKI
-40 WFAEYRKTGIP
+40 WFAEYQKTGIP
-51 ETVVLPSENT
+51 ETVELPPENT
-61 SLLDI
+61 SLIDI

-84 KTLSF
+84 KVMSF
-89 DELELASRKF
+89 SELELASRKF
-99 AAYLQSLGLAKGTRV
+99 AAYLQSLGLVKGSRV

-128 LGVFRAGLVLVNV
+128 LAVFRAGLVLVNV

-155 DSGAEVLVII
+155 DSGAEALVIV
-165 ENFAAVY
+165 ENFATVY

-178 TPVKQVIVA
+178 TPVKHVVVA

-200 VNFVLRSVRK
+200 VNFVLRNVRK
-210 QIPAWDIP
+210 QIPAWNIP
-218 GHIKFNAAMNK
+218 GHIKFNAALSKVNPS
-229 ANANKYK
+229 NYK
-236 RPNLTL
+236 RPSMTL

-269 ANMLQC
+269 SNLLQC
-275 DGIFQSKFGNKDG
+275 DGIFQSKFGVGDG
-288 EKDDRIFCA
+288 AKDDRIFCA

-338 YQPTFFPAVNTLFNA
+338 YQPGFFPAVNTLFNA
-353 LVNNEEFRQLDHS
+353 LVHNEEFRQLDFS
-366 KLKMAMGGGM
+366 KLKMAMSGGM

-383 AAWKKI
+383 DAWKKL
-389 TGTTIVEGYG
+389 TGTIIIEGYG

-406 ATANPPASDEFTGT
+406 ATANPPATTEFSGT

-428 EVAILDDAGNEM
+428 DVAILDDDGNHM
-440 PLGEQGEICIR
+440 PQGEQGEISIR
-451 GPQVMRGYWNRPDE
+451 GPQVMKGYWNRPDE
-465 TAKSMTADGFFRTGD
+465 TAKVMTADGYFRTGD
-480 IGVMDERGYIKIVD
+480 IGIMDARGYFKIVD

-513 EVIAKHPKV
+513 EVIATHPKV

-527 IGVPDEKSGEAPKLF
+527 IGVPDEKSGEVPKLF

-554 VLSYAKE
+554 VLEFAKE

-570 YVEFINELPK
+570 YVEFMDELPK

>member
-1 MENESNVGAEA
+1 MTHN
-12 KQKEARIEKV
+12 IEK
-22 QVKNSGLLMG
+22 QLELRIYIGEK
-32 DFGIMEKI
+32 GIMEKI
-40 WFAEYRKTGIP
+40 WFAEYQKTGIP
-51 ETVVLPSENT
+51 ETVELPAENT
-61 SLLDI
+61 SLVDI
-66 FERNFQK
+66 FESNFKK
-73 FGSRDAFIFMD
+73 FGSREAFIFMD
-84 KTLSF
+84 KVITF
-89 DELELASRKF
+89 NELDAASRKF
-99 AAYLQSLGLAKGTRV
+99 ATYLQSLGLAKGSRV

-128 LGVFRAGLVLVNV
+128 IGVLRAGLILVNV
-141 NPLYTARELEHQLN
+141 NPLYTSRELEHQLN
-155 DSGAEVLVII
+155 DSGAEGLVII
-165 ENFAAVY
+165 ENFASVY
-172 QSIIGK
+172 QAILGK
-178 TPVKQVIVA
+178 TPVKHVVVA

-218 GHIKFNAAMNK
+218 GHIKFNAAMSKVSASN
-229 ANANKYK
+229 YK

-269 ANMLQC
+269 ANLLQC
-275 DGIFQSKFGNKDG
+275 DGIFQSKFGAQDG
-288 EKDDRIFCA
+288 SKDDRIFCA

-303 FAFMVCALY
+303 FAFMVCAMY

-326 RDLPAVIKELRK
+326 RDLPAVMKELRK

-376 AVLPSTA
+376 AVLASTA
-383 AAWKKI
+383 EAWKKI
-389 TGTTIVEGYG
+389 TGSNIIEGYG

-406 ATANPPASDEFTGT
+406 ATANPPATTEFSGT

-428 EVAILDDAGNEM
+428 EVALLDDDGNEVA
-440 PLGEQGEICIR
+440 LGEQGEISIR
-451 GPQVMRGYWNRPDE
+451 GPQVMKGYWNRPDE
-465 TAKSMTADGFFRTGD
+465 TAKVMTADNFFRTGD
-480 IGVMDERGYIKIVD
+480 IGVMDSRGYVKIVD

-513 EVIAKHPKV
+513 EVISTHPKV

-527 IGVPDEKSGEAPKLF
+527 IGVQDEKSGEVPKLF

-554 VLSYAKE
+554 ILAFAKE

-570 YVEFINELPK
+570 YVEFIDELPK

-589 DLRK
+589 DLRKTN

>member
-1 MENESNVGAEA
+1 
-12 KQKEARIEKV
+12 
-22 QVKNSGLLMG
+22 
-32 DFGIMEKI
+32 MEKI
-40 WFAEYRKTGIP
+40 WFAEYQKTGIP
-51 ETVVLPSENT
+51 ETVELPPENS
-61 SLLDI
+61 SLNDI

-84 KTLSF
+84 KTMSF
-89 DELELASRKF
+89 SELELASRKF
-99 AAYLQSLGLAKGTRV
+99 ASYLQSLGLAQGSRV

-141 NPLYTARELEHQLN
+141 NPLYTARELEHQLK
-155 DSGAEVLVII
+155 DSGTEALVII
-165 ENFAAVY
+165 ENFASVY

-178 TPVKQVIVA
+178 TPVKHVIVA

-200 VNFVLRSVRK
+200 VNFVLRKVRK
-210 QIPAWDIP
+210 QIPDWNIP
-218 GHIKFNAAMNK
+218 GHVKFNTALAKISPN
-229 ANANKYK
+229 NYK
-236 RPNLTL
+236 RPSLTL

-269 ANMLQC
+269 ANLLQA
-275 DGIFQSKFGNKDG
+275 DGIFQSKFGMGDAD
-288 EKDDRIFCA
+288 KDDRIFCA

-326 RDLPAVIKELRK
+326 RDLPAVIKELAK
-338 YQPTFFPAVNTLFNA
+338 YQPAFFPAVNTLFNA
-353 LVNNEEFRQLDHS
+353 LVHNEEFKQLDHS

-389 TGTTIVEGYG
+389 TGTNIIEGYG
-399 LSETSPV
+399 LSETSPI
-406 ATANPPASDEFTGT
+406 ATANPPASEEFSGT

-428 EVAILDDAGNEM
+428 DVAILDDDGNH
-440 PLGEQGEICIR
+440 LAQGEQGEISIR
-451 GPQVMRGYWNRPDE
+451 GPQVMKGYWHRPDE
-465 TAKSMTADGFFRTGD
+465 TAKVMTADGFFRTGD
-480 IGVMDERGYIKIVD
+480 IGVMDERGYFKIVD

-513 EVIAKHPKV
+513 EVMATCPKI

-527 IGVPDEKSGEAPKLF
+527 IGVQDEKSGEVPKLF

-554 VLSYAKE
+554 VLAFAKE

-570 YVEFINELPK
+570 YVEFMDELPK

>member
-1 MENESNVGAEA
+1 MTHN
-12 KQKEARIEKV
+12 IEK
-22 QVKNSGLLMG
+22 QLELRIYIGEK
-32 DFGIMEKI
+32 GIMEKI
-40 WFAEYRKTGIP
+40 WFAEYQKTGIP
-51 ETVVLPSENT
+51 ETVELPAENT
-61 SLLDI
+61 SLVDI
-66 FERNFQK
+66 FESNFKK
-73 FGSRDAFIFMD
+73 FGSREAFIFMD
-84 KTLSF
+84 KVITF
-89 DELELASRKF
+89 NELDAASRKF
-99 AAYLQSLGLAKGTRV
+99 ATYLQSLGLAKGSRV

-128 LGVFRAGLVLVNV
+128 IGVLRAGLILVNV
-141 NPLYTARELEHQLN
+141 NPLYTSRELEHQLN
-155 DSGAEVLVII
+155 DSGAEGLVII
-165 ENFAAVY
+165 ENFASVY
-172 QSIIGK
+172 QAILGK
-178 TPVKQVIVA
+178 TPVKHVVVA

-218 GHIKFNAAMNK
+218 GHIKFNAAMSKVSASN
-229 ANANKYK
+229 YK

-269 ANMLQC
+269 ANLLQC
-275 DGIFQSKFGNKDG
+275 DGIFQSKFGAQDG
-288 EKDDRIFCA
+288 SKDDRIFCA

-303 FAFMVCALY
+303 FAFMVCAMY

-326 RDLPAVIKELRK
+326 RDLPAVMKELRK

-376 AVLPSTA
+376 AVLASTA
-383 AAWKKI
+383 EAWKKI
-389 TGTTIVEGYG
+389 TGSNIIEGYG

-406 ATANPPASDEFTGT
+406 ATANPPAATEFSGT

-428 EVAILDDAGNEM
+428 EVAILDDDGNEVA
-440 PLGEQGEICIR
+440 LGEQGEISIR
-451 GPQVMRGYWNRPDE
+451 GPQVMKGYWNRPDE
-465 TAKSMTADGFFRTGD
+465 TAKVMTTDNFFRTGD
-480 IGVMDERGYIKIVD
+480 IGVMDSRGYVKIVD

-513 EVIAKHPKV
+513 EVISTHPKV

-527 IGVPDEKSGEAPKLF
+527 IGVQDEKSGEVPKLF

-554 VLSYAKE
+554 ILAFAKE

-570 YVEFINELPK
+570 YVEFIDELPK

-589 DLRK
+589 DLRKTN